1 MSQENVEVVRRL
13 IDGWKRGDRE
23 AWLAMSHPDVE
34 WSSAILR
41 QVEGGDA
48 VRRGRAELGQFWD
61 DWHALW
67 DLDIEVSELRDLGD
81 TVLVLA
87 QLRTRGKSSGAEVE
101 RSIGYTFE
109 FEDGLVRRARAYPSP
124 EEALEA
130 AGLSE

>member
-13 IDGWKRGDRE
+13 IDDWNGRDRE
-23 AWLAMSHPDVE
+23 AWMALSHPDVE

-48 VRRGRAELGQFWD
+48 VHRGRAEVGQFWD
-61 DWHALW
+61 EWHALW
-67 DLDIEVSELRDLGD
+67 DLDIEVSESRDLGD

>member
-1 MSQENVEVVRRL
+1 MVETAFRAWNGGDR
-13 IDGWKRGDRE
+13 DGW
-23 AWLAMSHPDVE
+23 LALSHPDVE
-34 WSSAILR
+34 WSSGILR
-41 QVEGGDA
+41 QVEGGNA
-48 VRRGRAELGQFWD
+48 VHRGRAEVGQFWD

-67 DLDIEVSELRDLGD
+67 DLDIEVSEFRDLGD

>member
-13 IDGWKRGDRE
+13 IDGWKGGDRE
-23 AWLAMSHPDVE
+23 AWLALSHPDVE

-41 QVEGGDA
+41 QVEGGEA
-48 VRRGRAELGQFWD
+48 VRRGRTELGQFWD
-61 DWHALW
+61 EWHALW
-67 DLDIEVSELRDLGD
+67 DVDIEVSELRDLGD
-81 TVLVLA
+81 TVLALA

-109 FEDGLVRRARAYPSP
+109 FEDARVRRARAYPSP

>member
-1 MSQENVEVVRRL
+1 MSQENAEVVRAAFAA
-13 IDGWKRGDRE
+13 WNAGDRE
-23 AWLAMSHPDVE
+23 AWLALSHPDVE

-48 VRRGRAELGQFWD
+48 LHRGRAEVGEFWD

-101 RSIGYTFE
+101 RFVGYTIG
-109 FEDGLVRRARAYPSP
+109 FEDGLIRRARAYASA
-124 EEALEA
+124 EKALEA
-130 AGLSE
+130 AGLRE